1 MNPAKKDI
9 QTREDIELLV
19 KTFYEKVIA
28 DPVIGP
34 IFTEVIKVNW
44 KKHLP
49 VMYDF
54 WENALFY
61 SGTYSGN
68 PMASHKRL
76 HQIFPLKEEHFHRWV
91 YLFTTTVNELFEGEK
106 ASLAIQR
113 AISIST
119 VMKIKILHL
128 QYRGSENQ

>member
-19 KTFYEKVIA
+19 QTFYEKVIA
-28 DPVIGP
+28 DPLIGR

-76 HQIFPLKEEHFHRWV
+76 HQIFPLKEEHFHRWI
-91 YLFTTTVNELFEGEK
+91 YLFTETVNELFEGEK

-128 QYRGSENQ
+128 QYRGSENP

>member
-9 QTREDIELLV
+9 QAREDIELLV

-128 QYRGSENQ
+128 QYKGSENQ